1 MVNLD
6 PPGQRMAK
14 RPLGYE
20 NVLADIF
27 EMPGARMTGLSDIP
41 ITTADG
47 EAAPPTAVIG
57 SMRML
62 PA

>member
-1 MVNLD
+1 
-6 PPGQRMAK
+6 MAK